1 MMAVLDESGPNRLL
15 NTSAFMIHSIIHRAR
30 PDVIC
35 AAHSHSVYGRAFST
49 LGIELSILTQDSR
62 SFYKAWHDAWSNSM
76 IPFRT

>member
-15 NTSAFMIHSIIHRAR
+15 NTAAFMIHSIIHRAR